1 MLNNSFIFGLQAGF
15 PPGVVNMLPGYG
27 PTAGMALAEHYD
39 VQKIGFTGSTE
50 VGTGIV
56 YGFYNCSHFNSYHA
70 ACECM

>member
-1 MLNNSFIFGLQAGF
+1 
-15 PPGVVNMLPGYG
+15 MLPGYG